1 MVQRFRGIL
10 EILGYYALWAIL
22 AALLVLAL
30 YQLHS
35 TLLYIGLKM
44 VENPSTRPAGWNTGT
59 IHGLSR
65 FLFLVL
71 GAVWLVMVS
80 LMERYLDQ
88 GREEGRLWINV
99 GRMLLIIGAIF
110 GFSYVVVLPLS

>member
-1 MVQRFRGIL
+1 MTQRLRDIA
-10 EILGYYALWAIL
+10 ENLGHYTVWAIL

-35 TLLYIGLKM
+35 TLVYVGLEM

-59 IHGLSR
+59 INGLSR

-71 GAVWLVMVS
+71 GAVWLVSVS
-80 LMERYLDQ
+80 LMERYLATCRED
-88 GREEGRLWINV
+88 GRSWICVGRL
-99 GRMLLIIGAIF
+99 LLIIGAVY
-110 GFSYVVVLPLS
+110 GLSYVIVLLL